1 MYTTAFKGKNVLV
14 TGASKGIGAAIA
26 RHFAQHGATVALHFS
41 NSHASAESVL
51 GQMEGSGHVLLRQD
65 FSQVQA
71 AEKLMKKYFET
82 YSKLDILVNNAGI
95 ARLHP
100 PTEVGFA
107 EWQKAWSDIIQIN
120 LTVPADLCFL
130 ATKNMKKSGGGRII
144 NITSRG
150 AFRGEPDMPAYGASK
165 AALNSLT
172 QSLAKAF
179 AKENIYCTAVAPGFT
194 ETDMA
199 RATLNAQSEKQLLAE
214 NPMGRFASPEE
225 VAAAVLFLAS
235 EKAAYCNGTIIDVN
249 GASYLR

>member
-1 MYTTAFKGKNVLV
+1 MAFKDKNVLV

-26 RHFAQHGATVALHFS
+26 KSFAQNGARVVLHYG
-41 NSHASAESVL
+41 HDRASAERTLDSL
-51 GQMEGSGHVLLRQD
+51 KGSGHLLLQQN
-65 FSQVQA
+65 FLETNA
-71 AEKLMKKYFET
+71 AEKLINRYFEN
-82 YSKLDILVNNAGI
+82 YSQMDILVNNAGI
-95 ARLHP
+95 AKLHP
-100 PTEVGFA
+100 PTQVKFD
-107 EWQKAWSDIIQIN
+107 EWQQRWAEITQVN
-120 LTVPADLCFL
+120 LKVPADLCFL
-130 ATKNMKKSGGGRII
+130 AAQKMKQTNGGRII

-150 AFRGEPDMPAYGASK
+150 AFRGEPDMPAYGATK

-179 AKENIYCTAVAPGFT
+179 AKDNIYCTAVAPGFT

-214 NPMGRFASPEE
+214 NPMGRFANPEE